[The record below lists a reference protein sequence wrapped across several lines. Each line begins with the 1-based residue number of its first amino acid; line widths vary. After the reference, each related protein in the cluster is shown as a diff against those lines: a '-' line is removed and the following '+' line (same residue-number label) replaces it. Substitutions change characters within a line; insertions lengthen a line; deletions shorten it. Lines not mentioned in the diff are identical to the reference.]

1 MRWEMEF
8 LKNLSNW
15 GVGNESM
22 GWFSYIM
29 SVITNLVDKGWIWI
43 VIGIVLLFF
52 KKTRKCGVTVCV
64 AMLVFAL
71 LFNDILVKH
80 IVQRIRP
87 LYNTKYIEYSSVIKQ
102 NLDNSNYMFHVGE
115 SFLWDLF
122 EIPDQESYSFM
133 SGHTFSSFLSST
145 IIFYYFKKCG
155 IGAFI
160 FSLVVAF
167 SRLYFGVHYPTD
179 VIFGMIFGIVLAIV
193 TILLVND
200 FYNRFLIKKKK
211 SKTA

>member
-29 SVITNLVDKGWIWI
+29 SIITNFVDKGWIWI
-43 VIGIVLLFF
+43 VVGIVLLFF
-52 KKTRKCGVTVCV
+52 KKTRKCGVTICV

-71 LFNDILVKH
+71 LFNDIFIKH
-80 IVQRIRP
+80 VVQRIRP
-87 LYNTKYIEYSSVIKQ
+87 LYNSNYKSYSDVIRD
-102 NLDNSNYMFHVGE
+102 NINNSNYMFKVGE
-115 SFLWDLF
+115 SFFWDLF
-122 EIPDQESYSFM
+122 EIPDEGSYSFM

-145 IIFYYFKKCG
+145 IIFYYFKKWG
-155 IGAFI
+155 IGAFA
-160 FSLVVAF
+160 FSLLVGF

-179 VIFGMIFGIVLAIV
+179 VLAGLLFGIVLAV
-193 TILLVND
+193 FTIILVND
-200 FYNRFLIKKKK
+200 FYLKFLNKKKTKK
-211 SKTA
+211 S

>member
-29 SVITNLVDKGWIWI
+29 SIITNFVDKGWIWI
-43 VIGIVLLFF
+43 VVGIVLLFF
-52 KKTRKCGVTVCV
+52 KKTRKCGVTICV

-71 LFNDILVKH
+71 LFNDIFIKH

-87 LYNTKYIEYSSVIKQ
+87 LYNANYNSYSSVIRD
-102 NLDNSNYMFHVGE
+102 NLNNSNYMFKVGE
-115 SFLWDLF
+115 SFFWDLF
-122 EIPDQESYSFM
+122 EIPDKDSYSFM

-145 IIFYYFKKCG
+145 IIFYYFKKWG

-160 FSLVVAF
+160 FSLLVGF

-179 VIFGMIFGIVLAIV
+179 VLAGLLFGIVLAV
-193 TILLVND
+193 FTIILVND
-200 FYNRFLIKKKK
+200 FYLNFLNKKKTKK
-211 SKTA
+211 S